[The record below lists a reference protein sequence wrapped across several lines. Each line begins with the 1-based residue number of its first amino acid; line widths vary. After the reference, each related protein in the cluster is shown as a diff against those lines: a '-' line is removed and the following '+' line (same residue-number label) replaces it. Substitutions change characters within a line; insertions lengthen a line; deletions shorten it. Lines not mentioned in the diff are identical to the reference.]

1 MIIVLFLDQRQY
13 VFPLETM
20 CIIIQNVR
28 IIMRPILVIIMIIL
42 IVAGLPSR
50 AITQVTDEEMAQ
62 DEVLDEEPLEEEE
75 PPPEEEILPED
86 EEELPPEEVAPEE
99 EVMPL
104 PRLPFSTRR
113 PRPPE
118 RPEVFVGESGEALD
132 ENRKVNIF
140 ADVKLNYV
148 FAEGIESLIIN
159 YRFNIEGEV
168 KARTAVMRGKA
179 NVKADV
185 EGYLFKNSSA
195 ECKLSIDIPDA
206 QYQLT
211 FRRKDDEN
219 ADLSLSFTKPILE
232 TWESRC
238 DFTEAGA
245 KPFITKGEPEKWLNR
260 VLTKTSPPLNRLTA
274 TLNADEKTTTK
285 FVINTQ
291 QINDPPLGTIE
302 AEGSGIITVI
312 PASAQTEE

>member
-1 MIIVLFLDQRQY
+1 
-13 VFPLETM
+13 
-20 CIIIQNVR
+20 
-28 IIMRPILVIIMIIL
+28 MRPALVIILIIL
-42 IVAGLPSR
+42 IIAGLPSR
-50 AITQVTDEEMAQ
+50 AIAQIIDEEATQ
-62 DEVLDEEPLEEEE
+62 EEILDEEPLEEEE
-75 PPPEEEILPED
+75 PPPEEEISPEE

-104 PRLPFSTRR
+104 PRLPFNVGR
-113 PRPPE
+113 PRPGV
-118 RPEVFVGESGEALD
+118 RPEVFVGESGETLD
-132 ENRKVNIF
+132 ENRKINIF

-148 FAEGIESLIIN
+148 FAEGVESLIIN

-179 NVKADV
+179 TVKASVD
-185 EGYLFKNSSA
+185 GYLFKNASA
-195 ECKLSIDIPDA
+195 ECKLNIDIPDA

-211 FRRKDDEN
+211 FRRRDNEN
-219 ADLSLSFTKPILE
+219 ANLSLSFTKPIME

-238 DFTEAGA
+238 DFTDAGA

-260 VLTKTSPPLNRLTA
+260 VLTKTSPPLNRLTT

-285 FVINTQ
+285 FVISTH

-302 AEGSGIITVI
+302 AEGSGVITVI
-312 PASAQTEE
+312 PASTQTEE